1 MEKVLFGMGA
11 ALTRRLDKKEGWGR
25 DYAEG
30 KKIGWKDGLTAIY
43 WIIKYNLFRK
53 GPKELS
59 V

>member
-1 MEKVLFGMGA
+1 MGA